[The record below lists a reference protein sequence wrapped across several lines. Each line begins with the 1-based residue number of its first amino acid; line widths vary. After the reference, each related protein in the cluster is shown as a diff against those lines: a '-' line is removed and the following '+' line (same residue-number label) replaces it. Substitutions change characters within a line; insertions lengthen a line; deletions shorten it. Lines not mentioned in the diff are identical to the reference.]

1 MTGRT
6 APPGSAPARAI
17 EQQGQTGGRPEG
29 PARPRGR
36 FERGSTAPRGRPGSG
51 RTAARPVP
59 IRPAAQRTHRLAL
72 TGRLA
77 HGNAPALEAALD
89 ELCDAG
95 IGELVLDLGG
105 LRGID
110 ETGMK
115 VIAMRCELCRRRGIA
130 VRVERLEG
138 AVLEAFGSAGLL
150 ARLPLHGQVE
160 APAERGRGGR
170 R

>member
-1 MTGRT
+1 
-6 APPGSAPARAI
+6 
-17 EQQGQTGGRPEG
+17 
-29 PARPRGR
+29 
-36 FERGSTAPRGRPGSG
+36 
-51 RTAARPVP
+51 VP
-59 IRPAAQRTHRLAL
+59 IRPAAERTHRLAL

-77 HGNAPALEAALD
+77 HDNAPALEAALD

-95 IGELVLDLGG
+95 IGELVLDLGA
-105 LRGID
+105 LRGVD

-138 AVLEAFGSAGLL
+138 AVLDAFGSAGLL
-150 ARLPLHGQVE
+150 ARLPLHGQTGG
-160 APAERGRGGR
+160 PAERSREGR